1 MSIFTFKYFNLY
13 VYIIYYI
20 LFISIIVCLQIP
32 TSNEPIRSSVPKR
45 DSHTQNLHVVNPDIK
60 IHSVISSELDYNHD
74 YAMTVA
80 LGECNDEQLLAE
92 VARRHLGMI
101 ESSLLIVL

>member
-1 MSIFTFKYFNLY
+1 LKN
-13 VYIIYYI
+13 
-20 LFISIIVCLQIP
+20 
-32 TSNEPIRSSVPKR
+32 NVPRR

-60 IHSVISSELDYNHD
+60 VHSVVSSELDYNHE
-74 YAMTVA
+74 YAMTVP

-101 ESSLLIVL
+101 ESSLNLMMNVKVHYGELYVCIICMIINYILCVVFK